1 MYYFTYTWN
10 LFDVHVHYTGTMNNY
25 LPFSQPFIT
34 HQCLSE
40 HSNIHVADD
49 FCPKLDQ

>member
-1 MYYFTYTWN
+1 MYCFTYTWD
-10 LFDVHVHYTGTMNNY
+10 LFDVHYTGTMNNY

-40 HSNIHVADD
+40 LSNIHVADD